1 MQIANAGF
9 PWDCAPLLM
18 DRIISQPAT
27 RRSAPTTILAGT
39 DCVIIAGH
47 GRLLA
52 ARKLGM
58 TEVPVIVL
66 EGLTENQRRALVLA
80 DNKLALNAGWDE
92 DALRLEIEALQDA
105 DYDGQNGAFT
115 IHANPPEE
123 RQPTVHGFRE
133 RLRNFAFR
141 VAAGL
146 VRAGKLRYCVP
157 VGDHV
162 SAVWPIFAN
171 KCRCCVNQKGD
182 ENLEVENVWLL
193 R

>member
-1 MQIANAGF
+1 MA
-9 PWDCAPLLM
+9 
-18 DRIISQPAT
+18 
-27 RRSAPTTILAGT
+27 
-39 DCVIIAGH
+39 
-47 GRLLA
+47 
-52 ARKLGM
+52 
-58 TEVPVIVL
+58 
-66 EGLTENQRRALVLA
+66 
-80 DNKLALNAGWDE
+80 
-92 DALRLEIEALQDA
+92 
-105 DYDGQNGAFT
+105 GQNGAFT

-182 ENLEVENVWLL
+182 ENLEVENVWLRKYQECRVVSPERRLLHKKRLVFTVYIKKGL
-193 R
+193 RR